1 METLSIY
8 KAMRPSSARRD
19 IKGAVMPLKYAHKQ
33 AGRAD
38 GASGPG
44 VASQFML
51 IDYGPVETAGLA

>member
-1 METLSIY
+1 
-8 KAMRPSSARRD
+8 
-19 IKGAVMPLKYAHKQ
+19 MPLRNAHMH

-51 IDYGPVETAGLA
+51 VDYGPVETAGLA